1 MQLISSSHAICVGF
15 MVGIGGGAPSKS
27 PNTVIRTCIV
37 FSKPLEQPNI
47 KTVAPLESRPHLKIS
62 ITSPHFP
69 MANTLEKFA
78 QLEPLWDKAIQ
89 SSAEI
94 STEEKHRMMEWPPRA
109 EMEATTQKAL
119 GISVDELVQKA
130 AMTPESLTY
139 PECRLIR
146 DNFRMLGYRDLS
158 DRWEWPFMR
167 PDLQTKKRQAEE
179 AALPSLE
186 REAIRNLNDVFC
198 EKETT
203 ELGVRHAKRKPLVF
217 GMPPEWIQRI
227 IDQGDDKSWG
237 YVFYHHKDIAG
248 WNEFLE
254 LFNSMLDMGPFL
266 DGTTEIKDFKLAQFI
281 LFETAESD
289 IGHLRQ

>member
-1 MQLISSSHAICVGF
+1 
-15 MVGIGGGAPSKS
+15 
-27 PNTVIRTCIV
+27 
-37 FSKPLEQPNI
+37 
-47 KTVAPLESRPHLKIS
+47 
-62 ITSPHFP
+62 
-69 MANTLEKFA
+69 
-78 QLEPLWDKAIQ
+78 
-89 SSAEI
+89 
-94 STEEKHRMMEWPPRA
+94 MMEWPPRA
-109 EMEATTQKAL
+109 EMGTTTQKAL

-130 AMTPESLTY
+130 ATTPDSLTY

-158 DRWEWPFMR
+158 DRWECPFIR

-179 AALPSLE
+179 VALPSLE
-186 REAIRNLNDVFC
+186 REAIRNLNEVFY

-203 ELGVRHAKRKPLVF
+203 ELGARHAKRKPLVF

-237 YVFYHHKDIAG
+237 YIFYHHKDIAG
-248 WNEFLE
+248 WKEFLE
-254 LFNSMLDMGPFL
+254 LFDSMLDMGPFP
-266 DGTTEIKDFKLAQFI
+266 DGAIEIVNHYWHSKKPIEIKDFKLAQFL